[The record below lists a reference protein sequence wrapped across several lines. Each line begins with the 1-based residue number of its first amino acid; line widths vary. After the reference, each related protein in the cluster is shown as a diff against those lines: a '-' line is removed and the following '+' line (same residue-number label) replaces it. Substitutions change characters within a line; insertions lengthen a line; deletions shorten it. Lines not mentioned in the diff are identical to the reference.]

1 MISRARGLAQA
12 RAGRSVP
19 DTPADPAG
27 RGEVSGQSWA
37 PAGGGRRGG
46 GWRQEWRR
54 QPVLPAPRFSEG
66 VYVTERDVSAWRE
79 AGPSRRLR
87 FEIRSLLASR
97 PRGVGGAVLRPSR

>member
-1 MISRARGLAQA
+1 M
-12 RAGRSVP
+12 
-19 DTPADPAG
+19 
-27 RGEVSGQSWA
+27 
-37 PAGGGRRGG
+37 
-46 GWRQEWRR
+46 
-54 QPVLPAPRFSEG
+54 LPAPRFSEG